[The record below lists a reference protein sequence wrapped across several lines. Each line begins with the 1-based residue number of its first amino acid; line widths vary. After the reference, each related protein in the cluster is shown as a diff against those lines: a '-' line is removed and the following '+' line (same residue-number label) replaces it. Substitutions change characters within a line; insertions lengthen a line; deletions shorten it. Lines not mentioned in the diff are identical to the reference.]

1 VSVLFGIIRIRRYK
15 NGMAALPEVT
25 QPEAPQVQAAAAPP
39 VIDLHGLTVT
49 FGRRNILTNLRG
61 DLRGKAIGLL
71 GPNGAGKTTLIHT
84 LLGFHEPSAG
94 TAKIFGLD
102 IYDQAKEI
110 KALVGYM
117 PERDSFIAKMSAV
130 HFVRL
135 MGELSGLPSD
145 AALERAHEALFYV
158 GLGEARYRKLETY
171 SLGMKQLAK
180 LAQAIVHGPSLI
192 FLDEPTNGLDPPA
205 RLRMIKLIREI
216 RESGQANIV
225 LSSHLLLDVEECCD
239 EILILREGQI
249 AVYCNLEEER
259 KSNRKFLMLETR
271 GDQKKFVDAVAKLG
285 CEYATSGDHR
295 LKLVLQDGVDVKD
308 LYRIAEQEKLQIRR
322 LSYKRDSLEDIFLKA
337 MENRNG
343 GI

>member
-1 VSVLFGIIRIRRYK
+1 
-15 NGMAALPEVT
+15 MALPAELQEQLIREQTVND
-25 QPEAPQVQAAAAPP
+25 PA
-39 VIDLHGLTVT
+39 VIDLLGLSVS
-49 FGRRNILTNLRG
+49 FGGRPILKSLRG

-84 LLGFHEPSAG
+84 LLGFYEPSGG
-94 TAKIFGLD
+94 TAQIFGHD
-102 IYDQAKEI
+102 ISHDAKQI
-110 KALVGYM
+110 RALVGYM
-117 PERDSFIAKMSAV
+117 PERDAFIAKMSAV

-135 MGELSGLPSD
+135 MGELSGLPPE

-180 LAQAIVHGPSLI
+180 LAQAIVHGPKLL

-216 RESGQANIV
+216 RDSGQANIV

-249 AVYCNLEEER
+249 VVYCNLEEER

-271 GDQKKFVDAVAKLG
+271 GDQTKFVDAIKELG
-285 CEYATSGDHR
+285 CEYAISGAHR
-295 LKLVLQDGVDVKD
+295 LKIVLQGGVDVRD
-308 LYRIAEQEKLQIRR
+308 LYQLAARNQIQLRR

-337 MENRNG
+337 METSHG
-343 GI
+343 GL

>member
-1 VSVLFGIIRIRRYK
+1 MALPASVRDEPITAQ
-15 NGMAALPEVT
+15 AALTE
-25 QPEAPQVQAAAAPP
+25 PP
-39 VIDLHGLTVT
+39 VIDLHGLSVT
-49 FGRRNILTNLRG
+49 FGHRPILKNLRG

-94 TAKIFGLD
+94 TAHIFGMD
-102 IYDQAKEI
+102 IADQTKQI
-110 KALVGYM
+110 RALIGYM

-135 MGELSGLPSD
+135 MGELSGLPSE

-158 GLGEARYRKLETY
+158 GLGEARYRRLETY

-180 LAQAIVHGPSLI
+180 LAQAIVHGPRLI

-216 RESGQANIV
+216 RDSGQAHIV

-239 EILILREGQI
+239 EILILKDGQI

-259 KSNRKFLMLETR
+259 KSNRKFLMIETR
-271 GDQKKFVDAVAKLG
+271 GDQEKFVHAIKELG
-285 CEYATSGDHR
+285 CEYAISGDHR
-295 LKLVLQDGVDVKD
+295 LKIVLQEGVEVRD
-308 LYRIAEQEKLQIRR
+308 LYRIADEQQVQLRR

-337 MENRNG
+337 MENGYG
-343 GI
+343 GL

>member
-1 VSVLFGIIRIRRYK
+1 MS
-15 NGMAALPEVT
+15 MALPATAHEEESKT
-25 QPEAPQVQAAAAPP
+25 QTTYDEPAV
-39 VIDLHGLTVT
+39 VDLHGLSVT
-49 FGRRNILTNLRG
+49 FGRRPILKNLRG

-84 LLGFHEPSAG
+84 LLGFHQPSAG
-94 TAKIFGLD
+94 TAQIFGND
-102 IYDQAKEI
+102 IVDDAKKI
-110 KALVGYM
+110 KSLIGYM
-117 PERDSFIAKMSAV
+117 PERDSFISKMSAV

-135 MGELSGLPSD
+135 MGELSGLPSE

-180 LAQAIVHGPSLI
+180 LAQAIVHGPRLI

-216 RESGQANIV
+216 RDSGQAHIV

-239 EILILREGQI
+239 EILILRDGQI

-271 GDQKKFVDAVAKLG
+271 GDQKRFVDALAKLG
-285 CEYATSGDHR
+285 CEYAITNPTR
-295 LKLVLQDGVDVKD
+295 MKIVLQDGVEVRD
-308 LYRIAEQEKLQIRR
+308 LYRLAAEEQVQLRR

-337 MENRNG
+337 MENGHG
-343 GI
+343 GL

>member
-1 VSVLFGIIRIRRYK
+1 
-15 NGMAALPEVT
+15 MALP
-25 QPEAPQVQAAAAPP
+25 ASIPQESIKAQTALIEPP
-39 VIDLHGLTVT
+39 VIDLHGLSVS
-49 FGRRNILTNLRG
+49 FGRRQILKNLRG

-84 LLGFHEPSAG
+84 LLGFHQPSSG
-94 TAKIFGLD
+94 TAQIFGMD
-102 IYDQAKEI
+102 IIDQTKQI
-110 KALVGYM
+110 RSLIGYM
-117 PERDSFIAKMSAV
+117 PERDSFIAKMNAV

-135 MGELSGLPSD
+135 MGELSGLPSE

-158 GLGEARYRKLETY
+158 GLGEARYRRLETY

-180 LAQAIVHGPSLI
+180 LAQAIVHGPRLI

-216 RESGQANIV
+216 RDSGYAHIV

-239 EILILREGQI
+239 EILILKDGQI

-271 GDQKKFVDAVAKLG
+271 GDQEKFVKAIKQLG
-285 CEYATSGDHR
+285 CEYAVSGDHR
-295 LKLVLQDGVDVKD
+295 LKIVLQEGVEVRD
-308 LYRIAEQEKLQIRR
+308 LYRLAEEQQVQLRR

-337 MENRNG
+337 MENGYG
-343 GI
+343 GL

>member
-1 VSVLFGIIRIRRYK
+1 
-15 NGMAALPEVT
+15 
-25 QPEAPQVQAAAAPP
+25 
-39 VIDLHGLTVT
+39 LHGLSVS
-49 FGRRNILTNLRG
+49 FGRRPILENLRG
-61 DLRGKAIGLL
+61 DLRGRAIGLL

-84 LLGFHEPSAG
+84 LLGFHPPTSG
-94 TAKIFGLD
+94 TAQIFGYD
-102 IYDQAKEI
+102 IFDEAKQI
-110 KALVGYM
+110 RGLVGYM
-117 PERDSFIAKMSAV
+117 PERDAFISKMSAV

-135 MGELSGLPSD
+135 MGELSGLPPE

-158 GLGEARYRKLETY
+158 GLGEARYRRLETY

-180 LAQAIVHGPSLI
+180 LAQAIVHGPKLI

-216 RESGQANIV
+216 RDSGQAHIV

-239 EILILREGQI
+239 EILILRDGKI

-271 GDQKKFVDAVAKLG
+271 GDHIKFVEAISKLG
-285 CEYATSGDHR
+285 CEYALTGDHR
-295 LKLVLQDGVDVKD
+295 LKLVLQEGVDVRD
-308 LYRIAEQEKLQIRR
+308 LYRLAAQEKVQIRR

-337 MENRNG
+337 MENGDG
-343 GI
+343 GL

>member
-1 VSVLFGIIRIRRYK
+1 
-15 NGMAALPEVT
+15 MALPASVPHEPIKT
-25 QPEAPQVQAAAAPP
+25 QTAYSEPP
-39 VIDLHGLTVT
+39 VIDLHGLSVS
-49 FGRRNILTNLRG
+49 FGQRQILKNLRG

-84 LLGFHEPSAG
+84 LLGFHAPTTG
-94 TAKIFGLD
+94 TAQIFGLD
-102 IYDQAKEI
+102 IANEAKEI
-110 KALVGYM
+110 KSLIGYM

-158 GLGEARYRKLETY
+158 GLGEARYRRLETY

-180 LAQAIVHGPSLI
+180 LAQAIVHGPKLI

-216 RESGQANIV
+216 RDSGHAQIV

-239 EILILREGQI
+239 EILILRDGQI

-271 GDQKKFVDAVAKLG
+271 GDHKKFVEALAKLG
-285 CEYATSGDHR
+285 CEYAVSADHR
-295 LKLVLQDGVDVKD
+295 LKIVLQEGIEVRD
-308 LYRIAEQEKLQIRR
+308 LYRLADETQVQLRR

-337 MENRNG
+337 MENGYG

>member
-1 VSVLFGIIRIRRYK
+1 
-15 NGMAALPEVT
+15 
-25 QPEAPQVQAAAAPP
+25 
-39 VIDLHGLTVT
+39 VIDLHGLSVS
-49 FGRRNILTNLRG
+49 FGNRPILKNLRG

-84 LLGFHEPSAG
+84 LLGFHAPSSG
-94 TAKIFGLD
+94 TAQIFGMD
-102 IYDQAKEI
+102 IIDQTKQI
-110 KALVGYM
+110 RSLIGYM
-117 PERDSFIAKMSAV
+117 PERDSFIAKMNAV

-135 MGELSGLPSD
+135 MGELSGLPSE

-158 GLGEARYRKLETY
+158 GLGEARYRRLETY

-180 LAQAIVHGPSLI
+180 LAQAIVHGPRLI

-216 RESGQANIV
+216 RDSGHAHIV

-239 EILILREGQI
+239 EILILKDGQI

-271 GDQKKFVDAVAKLG
+271 GDQEKFVKAIQQLG
-285 CEYATSGDHR
+285 CEYAISGDR
-295 LKLVLQDGVDVKD
+295 LKIVLQEGVEVRD
-308 LYRIAEQEKLQIRR
+308 LYRLAEEQQVQLRR

-337 MENRNG
+337 MENGYG
-343 GI
+343 GL